1 MEVGD
6 IYWIDVSLISSSCTK
21 YTSLL

>member
-1 MEVGD
+1 VGD